1 MRYKFVINLDV
12 FLVFGTN
19 PDLFQPDLM
28 HLYPN
33 FDFLELDVGFHGEDQ
48 KMIFF
53 KEFLLNCNLII
64 LKIDSPPSNN
74 STSLLT
80 THNQLKSSQDASTN
94 SPKLGGKNINR
105 SQTTSIFNPVN
116 PTKSPHQL
124 DIQQQPPHTQHHS
137 SRRTLPNSSKH
148 TSIHVVNPIGDAT
161 QQLIEPKHSQSF
173 PIENY
178 DNFNT
183 LATVA
188 AASPSISPSRN
199 QQQKIYSINID
210 QVRILNFV

>member
-1 MRYKFVINLDV
+1 V
-12 FLVFGTN
+12 
-19 PDLFQPDLM
+19 
-28 HLYPN
+28 
-33 FDFLELDVGFHGEDQ
+33 
-48 KMIFF
+48 
-53 KEFLLNCNLII
+53 
-64 LKIDSPPSNN
+64 KIDSPPSNN
-74 STSLLT
+74 SSSLLT
-80 THNQLKSSQDASTN
+80 TPNQLKSSQDTSD
-94 SPKLGGKNINR
+94 SPKLGGKSINR
-105 SQTTSIFNPVN
+105 SQTTSLFNPVN

-124 DIQQQPPHTQHHS
+124 DMQQQPLHTQHHS

-148 TSIHVVNPIGDAT
+148 SSIHVVNTIGDAT
-161 QQLIEPKHSQSF
+161 QQFLEPKHSQSF

-210 QVRILNFV
+210 QVRI